1 MTATL
6 RSLLV
11 GATAA
16 AAALLLQLPELAA
29 AVVASIMTADARPV
43 NIWVKVVTF
52 TTNSAFPSESP

>member
-43 NIWVKVVTF
+43 NMGKSCDF
-52 TTNSAFPSESP
+52 YH